1 MIKKVLL
8 LILLFSSYT
17 GVSIA
22 YAAIGYHLD
31 LQLQPAQ
38 HQLEATVSID
48 LKTVKDRQLQLRL
61 ASTATIYSI
70 RQDSTDLN
78 YQFSN
83 GLLVISLKNNNPIQ
97 IKYSAVFHDPVPT
110 TPVHTENPGFGVSAT
125 ISPEGTYL
133 SAGVAWYPQI
143 NAENVHYNIRVSAPG
158 HTEAITSGK
167 RLYRY
172 HDGTYSI
179 SAWEIDY
186 PVRGLTLSAGPY
198 QVFEDITGS
207 VPIFAYFYQDSAELA
222 LTYLKKSRYYLDL
235 YERLFGP
242 YPFPHFAVV
251 ENFFPTGFGLPGWT
265 LLGSTVIRLPFI
277 VTTSLGHEIAHSWW
291 GNGVWVD
298 FRQGNWSEGLTTYVA
313 DHLYQE
319 HSGED
324 DARSYRLNHLMTY
337 ANLTNSANRFAV
349 QQFMYRSDRP
359 GQAIGYGK
367 AMMIFHML
375 RREVGDDIFWQT
387 LREITTENMFTHIGW
402 NHFSERFS
410 ANTGRDMAPFF
421 QQWLSRTDD
430 PQIGLDLVTVQQTDT
445 GWLTRGTL
453 QQLTPPYQL
462 HVKIRLNKDQQ
473 QHNETID
480 LHSDKHEFSI
490 FTPWRP
496 ERISVD
502 PDVDLFRL
510 MDPAEI
516 PSTVASIRGS
526 KNLKAVV
533 ANRLLP
539 PIAARQTL
547 LAGLR
552 QNRTPVI
559 AAERATSDEL
569 SRHDLLIFGVDD
581 RLIPNVEM
589 DLHLKE
595 FLARDKDETTSTT
608 ESAGFI
614 VTRNPFNANRHAAWF
629 ITDGSEHAVSV
640 ARRVQHYGR
649 YGQLYFADGI
659 NQARSL
665 DLPIE
670 TPLQIDFNHRE

>member
-1 MIKKVLL
+1 MKRLL
-8 LILLFSSYT
+8 LFVLTTALLTFSPLSW
-17 GVSIA
+17 
-22 YAAIGYHLD
+22 AAVEYHLD

-38 HQLEATVSID
+38 HQLEATANID
-48 LKTVKDRQLQLRL
+48 LNSVKDQQLHLRL
-61 ASTATIYSI
+61 ASTATVYSI
-70 RQDSTDLN
+70 RQGSTDLQF
-78 YQFSN
+78 QFSN
-83 GLLVISLKNNNPIQ
+83 GLLVISLHNNDPIQ
-97 IKYSAVFHDPVPT
+97 IKYSATFHDPVPT

-125 ISPEGTYL
+125 ISPDGTYL
-133 SAGVAWYPQI
+133 SAGTAWFPQI
-143 NAENVHYNIRVSAPG
+143 NETNIHYHIRVSAPG

-167 RLYRY
+167 RMYRY

-198 QVFEDITGS
+198 QVFEDISGS
-207 VPIFAYFYQDSAELA
+207 VPVFAYFYQDSAELA

-242 YPFPHFAVV
+242 YPFPHFAIV

-265 LLGSTVIRLPFI
+265 LLGSTVIRLPFV

-337 ANLTNSANRFAV
+337 ANLINDSNRFAV

-359 GQAIGYGK
+359 GQAVGYGK

-387 LREITTENMFTHIGW
+387 LREIATEKMFHQIGW
-402 NHFSERFS
+402 NHFAERFS
-410 ANTGRDMAPFF
+410 TNTDKDMTPFF
-421 QQWLSRTDD
+421 RQWLSRTDD
-430 PQIGLDLVTVQQTDT
+430 PQIGLDHVSVQQTDA
-445 GWLTRGTL
+445 GWLTQGIL
-453 QQLTPPYQL
+453 QQMTSPYL
-462 HVKIRLNKDQQ
+462 LRVRIRLEHEQQ
-473 QHNETID
+473 QHTEIINLD
-480 LHSDKHEFSI
+480 SDRHEFSI
-490 FTPWRP
+490 PTLWRP
-496 ERISVD
+496 ERITID

-510 MDPAEI
+510 MHPAEI

-526 KNLKAVV
+526 NDLKAVV
-533 ANRLLP
+533 ASRLLP
-539 PIAARQTL
+539 PPAARQTL

-552 QNRTPVI
+552 QNRIPII
-559 AAERATSDEL
+559 AAERATNDEL
-569 SRHDLLIFGVDD
+569 SRHDLLIFGVDN
-581 RLIPNVEM
+581 RLTPDVAL
-589 DLHLKE
+589 DAPLQE
-595 FLARDKDETTSTT
+595 FLAGSRAEATSIT
-608 ESAGFI
+608 ENAGFI

-629 ITDGSEHAVSV
+629 ITDGSEYAVSV
-640 ARRVQHYGR
+640 ARRIQHYGR
-649 YGQLYFADGI
+649 YGQLYFVNGI
-659 NQARSL
+659 NQVRVL
-665 DLPIE
+665 DLPTE
-670 TPLQIDFNHRE
+670 TPLQIDFNHPE